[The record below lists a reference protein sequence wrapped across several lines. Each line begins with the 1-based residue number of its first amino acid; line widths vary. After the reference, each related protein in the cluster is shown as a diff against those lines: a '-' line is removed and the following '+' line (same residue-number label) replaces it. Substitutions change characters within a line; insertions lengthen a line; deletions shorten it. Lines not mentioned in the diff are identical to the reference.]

1 MGKETVLPKNI
12 RQIGEVRGEEEKIC
26 LEDYVMT
33 CIHKKEQQEKDGY
46 LGIFLGE
53 RKEEENTTYRFI
65 RGILQV
71 PPQWTAEELPEKWK
85 EQQEKYFPGWEVQGC
100 CVIGLYKTE
109 RIREVRERIE
119 GAGGFVYHLQE
130 QEETLYAQQGGV
142 YRKIKGYFVFYE
154 QNRPMQ
160 AYLADEFKEDRV
172 EKESFP
178 DRAIK
183 SFREKVRTKSENKNS
198 NMLKMASSFFIV
210 AVLAV
215 AAAAVTRLDDLKEV
229 QNAWKTSNP
238 AAENEAQGQIY
249 MDYGIGSY
257 TDETTAV
264 PGGTDTE
271 GIILGLPE
279 NTAASNAAAQ
289 VSGGNKTASEGLM
302 TGNSASLT
310 QSNAATAAT
319 ADSSAAV
326 GNNALT
332 ANDVVSAGADASTS
346 TPGDAASVSTDTAQ
360 STAGDGTAADSSSVL
375 GGNTPVSNENP
386 AASENH
392 PSAGADDTLAGA
404 GASETADRNGTGSFP
419 VSAQVR
425 KTQATYTIRPGDTLA
440 DICSKY
446 YGNLDKL
453 ELLCTAN
460 EISDANLIM
469 PGQKIVLP

>member
-33 CIHKKEQQEKDGY
+33 YIHKKEQQEKEGY

-53 RKEEENTTYRFI
+53 QKAEGDTVYRFI

-71 PPQWTAEELPEKWK
+71 PSQWTAEQLPAKWK
-85 EQQEKYFPGWEVQGC
+85 EEQEKYFPGWEVQGC
-100 CVIGLYKTE
+100 CVIGMYKTE

-119 GAGGFVYHLQE
+119 GADGFVYHLQE
-130 QEETLYAQQGGV
+130 QEETLYVQQGGV

-160 AYLADEFKEDRV
+160 SYLADEFKEDRV

-215 AAAAVTRLDDLKEV
+215 AAVAVTRLDDLKEV
-229 QNAWKTSNP
+229 QNAWKTSYP
-238 AAENEAQGQIY
+238 DAENEVQNQIY
-249 MDYGIGSY
+249 MDYGIDSY
-257 TDETTAV
+257 NDAASAV
-264 PGGTDTE
+264 SDGTDAE

-279 NTAASNAAAQ
+279 NTASSNTATQ

-302 TGNSASLT
+302 TGMDAAESTASAEMAEDSLP
-310 QSNAATAAT
+310 AA
-319 ADSSAAV
+319 
-326 GNNALT
+326 GNNASISEIDTT
-332 ANDVVSAGADASTS
+332 ASVKTAEDSLSAAGNNASASGDDITGNADASKN
-346 TPGDAASVSTDTAQ
+346 AAGS
-360 STAGDGTAADSSSVL
+360 
-375 GGNTPVSNENP
+375 
-386 AASENH
+386 
-392 PSAGADDTLAGA
+392 GA
-404 GASETADRNGTGSFP
+404 GSTP

-425 KTQATYTIRPGDTLA
+425 KTQATYTIRAGDTLA

-460 EISDANLIM
+460 GISDANLIM

>member
-1 MGKETVLPKNI
+1 M
-12 RQIGEVRGEEEKIC
+12 
-26 LEDYVMT
+26 
-33 CIHKKEQQEKDGY
+33 
-46 LGIFLGE
+46 
-53 RKEEENTTYRFI
+53 
-65 RGILQV
+65 
-71 PPQWTAEELPEKWK
+71 PPQWTAEQLPEKWK

-100 CVIGLYKTE
+100 CVIGLYKAE

-229 QNAWKTSNP
+229 ENAWKASNP
-238 AAENEAQGQIY
+238 VTENEVQGQIY

-257 TDETTAV
+257 NDETPAV
-264 PGGTDTE
+264 PGGTDAE

-279 NTAASNAAAQ
+279 KTAASNTATQ
-289 VSGGNKTASEGLM
+289 VSGGNKTASNGLM
-302 TGNSASLT
+302 TGNGASLT
-310 QSNAATAAT
+310 QSNNAAAEADISTAGDAVSAGT
-319 ADSSAAV
+319 DTSESTAEVNAGASENTAEAGMAAGNDASVPGNDTLTGAGASEGTAGAGMAADSTSILGGNASGSNENPSASE
-326 GNNALT
+326 NHP
-332 ANDVVSAGADASTS
+332 SAGADASTS
-346 TPGDAASVSTDTAQ
+346 TPGDDI
-360 STAGDGTAADSSSVL
+360 
-375 GGNTPVSNENP
+375 
-386 AASENH
+386 
-392 PSAGADDTLAGA
+392 LAGA
-404 GASETADRNGTGSFP
+404 GASETTDGNGIGSSP

>member
-249 MDYGIGSY
+249 MDYGISSY

-310 QSNAATAAT
+310 QSNHATAAT
-319 ADSSAAV
+319 ADSSPAV

-332 ANDVVSAGADASTS
+332 ADDVVSAGADASTS

-360 STAGDGTAADSSSVL
+360 STD
-375 GGNTPVSNENP
+375 
-386 AASENH
+386 
-392 PSAGADDTLAGA
+392 GADDTLAGA
-404 GASETADRNGTGSFP
+404 GASETADRNGAGSFP